1 MDEIHRT
8 NLFVTC
14 AGFWKTSSY
23 VQITYASKIMLQLSP
38 LFFKEQVEKT
48 LVGDDPWILLIRR
61 VQRLPK
67 LNNPPLFLANQADK
81 KEKPPDA
88 WLG

>member
-38 LFFKEQVEKT
+38 LFFKEQVKKPLLDSISWAEM
-48 LVGDDPWILLIRR
+48 ILEY
-61 VQRLPK
+61 
-67 LNNPPLFLANQADK
+67 F
-81 KEKPPDA
+81 
-88 WLG
+88 